1 MSKRQLYYIYLEYQS
16 SACPFVRIGSPRPLS
31 RKRVCPPHLE
41 PKAEGQH
48 SLAGVGGG
56 GS

>member
-1 MSKRQLYYIYLEYQS
+1 MLYLDHQ

-56 GS
+56 S